1 MKIRLS
7 VFFGLLLLVASL
19 WSCKQAPVADC
30 GYHQLSVDKAGLVG
44 LASSLNELHAYA
56 ENNLFGVFDSLTEHT
71 LADCQWQLEA
81 VPVSVSTVLL
91 HVRALRLQAL
101 MVQNIAM
108 ADSSLLLLGRCE
120 ELLNK
125 HPLGSIQ
132 YIYERSYTY
141 NLMAAAHALK
151 HDYTLAAFY
160 YHKSLSVGRM
170 APGVDIEMAKDYT
183 NLSETYYYLSRT
195 DLADVYSDSA
205 ALYINRGGQVLCST
219 GDSLVV
225 WGYWFHRGKIKFL
238 QARQAEIRGDTILRD
253 ALLKTSR
260 QAFATAG
267 HGLRQMPPERVIN
280 NLLYLYA
287 HTGYAYLGGKP
298 GLAELDTAQAYFEK
312 TLALAPGNQL
322 LELMITPALA
332 YVLSQQGQC
341 ALAAGMI
348 DSLQAQFPPVLAS
361 MPPGPASLLFYA
373 YHEIAR
379 TKDKCE
385 GQLASHTAEDTRLAY
400 DVSLGLFE
408 EMQRNLSD
416 SESLEN
422 WSGNLN
428 NYYLPPFEHALRQ
441 YRSQPTDEG
450 FERLLQLSERGKAV
464 ALFRGLERQL
474 AQRAWTG
481 QRRDL
486 LDRELWLNQQINTY
500 RSTAQEEALAGAVRA
515 MTTFVDSIRNSRDP
529 QAHAFYLER
538 HANIRP
544 QLAELRTAYCRE
556 GAAVVSFQQGEGCMH
571 VLVFTAFRDTVLT
584 LAAGADFY
592 KNMDA
597 YRRSLSAEEGSLYR
611 RSAHLFYQQ
620 FFATIDQWLGTM
632 VEDVLVVWD
641 KELHGLVLEA
651 LPTEPPGRRPWR
663 EIPYLLHKYAFSYTY
678 SLASLQAGSSLRKLR
693 PAPEEVGTFTVAR
706 PSDTAGCG
714 QELPALTAL
723 QQQLQLLPKQLTNQH
738 FANSRKEDFLKNAG
752 RFRLLQLGMH
762 ACQPDAGKEAYYLI
776 FEGDDDELL
785 LSEAEVQNL
794 NLSADLV
801 LLATCLNGRGSN
813 YTSEGRKS
821 LARAFLYAG
830 SQAVLASNEL
840 MHEAMLVALVRNV
853 YHCSAVENLPVG
865 KALQQAKR
873 SYLATHD
880 HNPYYWANWLLIG
893 DPTVRLVK

>member
-1 MKIRLS
+1 M
-7 VFFGLLLLVASL
+7 LLLVAGL
-19 WSCKQAPVADC
+19 WGCKQEPLADC
-30 GYHQLSVDKAGLVG
+30 QYHQLSAAEAGLSG
-44 LASSLNELHAYA
+44 LTDSLNELHAYA
-56 ENNLFGVFDSLTEHT
+56 ENNLYGIFDSLTERMLT
-71 LADCQWQLEA
+71 DCQRQLER
-81 VPVSVSTVLL
+81 VPVGASTVLL

-101 MVQNIAM
+101 MVQNTGM
-108 ADSSLLLLGRCE
+108 ADSSLLLLGRCDQ
-120 ELLNK
+120 LLNA
-125 HPLGSIQ
+125 HPLRSIQ

-170 APGVDIEMAKDYT
+170 APGADIEMAKDYT

-195 DLADVYSDSA
+195 DLADMYSDSA
-205 ALYINRGGQVLCST
+205 ALYLNRSGQLLCSA

-225 WGYWFHRGKIKFL
+225 WGYWFHRGKIKYL
-238 QARQAEIRGDTILRD
+238 QARQAEIRGDTTLRD
-253 ALLKTSR
+253 AFLKTSR
-260 QAFATAG
+260 QAFATAE
-267 HGLRQMPPERVIN
+267 HGLQQMSPERVIN
-280 NLLYLYA
+280 NLLYLYV

-298 GLAELDTAQAYFEK
+298 GLAELDTAQGYFEK

-322 LELMITPALA
+322 LELMIRPALA
-332 YVLSQQGQC
+332 YVHSQQGQC

-379 TKDKCE
+379 TKHTCE
-385 GQLASHTAEDTRLAY
+385 GQLSGSTAEDTRLAY

-441 YRSQPTDEG
+441 YRSKPTDEG

-464 ALFRGLERQL
+464 ALFRGLERRL

-481 QRRDL
+481 RRREL
-486 LDRELWLNQQINTY
+486 LDRELWLNEQINIYRATY
-500 RSTAQEEALAGAVRA
+500 QEEALAVAVRA
-515 MTTFVDSIRNSRDP
+515 MTAFVDSVRNSQDP
-529 QAHAFYLER
+529 QEHSFYLER

-544 QLAELRTAYCRE
+544 QLAALRAAYCRE

-571 VLVFTAFRDTVLT
+571 VLVFTALRDTVLT
-584 LAAGADFY
+584 LAAGPDFY

-620 FFATIDQWLGTM
+620 FFAAIDRWLGGM
-632 VEDVLVVWD
+632 VDEVLVVWD

-651 LPTEPPGRRPWR
+651 LPTENPGKRSWR

-678 SLASLQAGSSLRKLR
+678 SLASLQAGSSLRRIR
-693 PAPEEVGTFTVAR
+693 PAPEEAGTFTVAK
-706 PSDTAGCG
+706 PSDRAGCG
-714 QELPALTAL
+714 EGLPLLTAL
-723 QQQLQLLPKQLTNQH
+723 QQQLQLLPGQLTNQH
-738 FANSRKEDFLKNAG
+738 FVDSRKGDFLKNAG

-762 ACQPDAGKEAYYLI
+762 GCQPDAQTEAYYLV
-776 FEGDDDELL
+776 FAGAEDELL

-801 LLATCLNGRGSN
+801 VLATCLNGRGSN
-813 YTSEGRKS
+813 HTSEGRKS

-840 MHEAMLVALVRNV
+840 MHEAMLVELVRNV
-853 YHCSAVENLPVG
+853 YYSSTKENLPIG
-865 KALQQAKR
+865 RALQQAKR
-873 SYLATHD
+873 SYLATHN

-893 DPTVRLVK
+893 NPTVYLTK

>member
-1 MKIRLS
+1 MKIKLLWYW
-7 VFFGLLLLVASL
+7 VLLPLVFGLWNCHQESLV
-19 WSCKQAPVADC
+19 DC
-30 GYHQLSVDKAGLVG
+30 EYHQLSVAEIGLAGLTG
-44 LASSLNELHAYA
+44 SLNELHTYA
-56 ENNLFGVFDSLTEHT
+56 ENNLYGIFDSLTASR
-71 LADCQWQLEA
+71 LADCRRQLEKI
-81 VPVSVSTVLL
+81 PVGASTVLL
-91 HVRALRLQAL
+91 HARSLRLQAL
-101 MVQNIAM
+101 MLQNSGI

-120 ELLNK
+120 QLLDA
-125 HPLGSIQ
+125 HPGTSIQ
-132 YIYERSYTY
+132 YIYERSYVY
-141 NLMAAAHALK
+141 NLMAAAYGLK

-160 YHKSLSVGRM
+160 YHKSLSVGRV
-170 APGVDIEMAKDYT
+170 AAGVDVEMAKDYT

-195 DLADVYSDSA
+195 DLADIYSDSA
-205 ALYINRGGQVLCST
+205 ALYFNRGRQVLCST
-219 GDSLVV
+219 GDSLGVL
-225 WGYWFHRGKIKFL
+225 GYWFHRGKIKFL
-238 QARQAEIRGDTILRD
+238 QARQAEIRGDTSLRD
-253 ALLKTSR
+253 TLLQCSR
-260 QAFATAG
+260 QAFATAEQ
-267 HGLRQMPPERVIN
+267 GLQQMSAERVIN
-280 NLLYLYA
+280 NLLHLYA
-287 HTGYAYLGGKP
+287 HTGYAYLGGRP
-298 GLAELDTAQAYFEK
+298 GPAELDTAQAYFEK

-332 YVLSQQGQC
+332 YVFSLRGQC
-341 ALAAGMI
+341 DVAAGMI
-348 DSLQAQFPPVLAS
+348 DRLQTQFPPVAAS
-361 MPPGPASLLFYA
+361 LPPGPASLLFYA

-379 TKDKCE
+379 TKDRCE
-385 GQLASHTAEDTRLAY
+385 GQLASHTAENTRLAY

-464 ALFRGLERQL
+464 ALFRGLERRV

-529 QAHAFYLER
+529 QAHSFYLER

-544 QLAELRTAYCRE
+544 QLAELRAAYCRE
-556 GAAVVSFQQGEGCMH
+556 GAAVVSFQQGVGCIH
-571 VLVFTAFRDTVLT
+571 VLVFTASRDTVLT

-611 RSAHLFYQQ
+611 RSAHLFYRQ

-651 LPTEPPGRRPWR
+651 LPTAPPGRLPWQ

-678 SLASLQAGSSLRKLR
+678 SLASLQAGSSLRKIR
-693 PAPEEVGTFTVAR
+693 PASEEAGTFTVVR
-706 PSDTAGCG
+706 PSNAAGCG

-723 QQQLQLLPKQLTNQH
+723 QQQLQLLPAQLANQH

-762 ACQPDAGKEAYYLI
+762 GCQPDARTEAYYLI
-776 FEGDDDELL
+776 FAGDDDELL

-794 NLSADLV
+794 SLSADLV

-840 MHEAMLVALVRNV
+840 MHEVMLVALVRNV
-853 YHCSAVENLPVG
+853 YHWSAVENLPVG

-873 SYLATHD
+873 SYIATHN